1 MKKVER
7 LNTKGKAKVCR
18 AWILCIIFV
27 LLLLFWNIVRSY
39 TDLELETYNIVTD
52 KLSSEIKV
60 VLISDLHNHEFGEEN
75 SELISMIEK
84 AEPDLILMAGDFV
97 NSNSDDEDI
106 LLNLTRAF
114 TKIAPTY
121 FSMGNHELDYVERTG
136 EDLQEKIEDAGA
148 NVLKLEF
155 EDIEINNEA
164 IRIGGM
170 YEYAFAMD
178 GDNSTK
184 HENMDEDVYCF
195 LTEFQNTDSF
205 KLMMAHRPDSFI
217 FGDASKTWDIDLVV
231 SGHAH
236 GGQVVLPG
244 IGGLWAPDQGWF
256 PKYIHG
262 FYEKDKI
269 GILITSGLGSQ
280 LETAPRFNNPPEVIV
295 ITLVPKQ

>member
-18 AWILCIIFV
+18 AWIFCIIFV

-106 LLNLTRAF
+106 LLNLTRML

-121 FSMGNHELDYVERTG
+121 FSMGNHESDYVERTG
-136 EDLQEKIEDAGA
+136 EELRGKIEDAGA
-148 NVLKLEF
+148 NVLELEF
-155 EDIEINNEA
+155 EDIEINNEVL
-164 IRIGGM
+164 RIGGM

-184 HENMDEDVYCF
+184 HENMDDDVYCF

-217 FGDASKTWDIDLVV
+217 FGDASKTWDMDLVV

-236 GGQVVLPG
+236 GGQIVLPV

-256 PKYIHG
+256 PEYIHG

-280 LETAPRFNNPPEVIV
+280 LETVPRFNNPPEIV
-295 ITLVPKQ
+295 AITLVPKQ